1 MPPQDVASVT
11 PRVRRAVEGPV
22 SGPSSIT
29 LTDSQI
35 LALTAD
41 AIADVIL
48 FTGGAW
54 KHKLLVS
61 HRDSTTNFPDQWE
74 VDPELLPEEE
84 SMIAA
89 QAAISFYF
97 HVFKDKKINERI
109 VNEGQEWEYSLSASM
124 LKDLMAALR
133 AQRDAAL
140 ESLKATTPVLAR
152 YESILL
158 VRDRVGAAMLEP
170 WVQGGGLGGG
180 IELVP

>member
-1 MPPQDVASVT
+1 MASQDVAAVT

-22 SGPSSIT
+22 PVPSSEA

-48 FTGGAW
+48 FTNGMWG
-54 KHKLLVS
+54 HKLEVS
-61 HRDSTTNFPDQWE
+61 TRDTQTQFPTGWT
-74 VDPELLPEEE
+74 VDPELSPAEE

-89 QAAISFYF
+89 QAAINFYF
-97 HVFKDKKINERI
+97 HVFKDKKVSERI
-109 VNEGQEWEYSLSASM
+109 VNEGQEWEYNLSATM
-124 LKDLMAALR
+124 LRDLMNVLKE
-133 AQRDAAL
+133 QRDSAL
-140 ESLKATTPVLAR
+140 QSLKATTPVLAR

-158 VRDRVGAAMLEP
+158 VRDRVAAAVLEP
-170 WVQGGGLGGG
+170 WVPGGLGGG